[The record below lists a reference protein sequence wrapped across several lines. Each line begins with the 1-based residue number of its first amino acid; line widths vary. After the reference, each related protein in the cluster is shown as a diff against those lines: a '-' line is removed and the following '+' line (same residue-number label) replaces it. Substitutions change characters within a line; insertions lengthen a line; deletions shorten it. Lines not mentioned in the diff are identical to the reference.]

1 MIKNCLQI
9 TNKFRRIGRKRSGHY
24 SNCKNCGKEIYDKP
38 SVTRE
43 FCSHK
48 CLREKR
54 PVWNKGK
61 KDIYF
66 KEIKFKMGSSFRGK
80 HHSEETKKKMSETQK
95 RIGNKPLITPETKLK
110 MSLAKKG
117 KVSPKKGKPTG
128 KPAWNKGLKGFH
140 HTKETKNKIGNKV
153 RELQNKR
160 VKEGKH
166 NWWQGGKSFEEYT
179 TSWTKTLKLSIRERD
194 NFTCQVCGKLQQNI
208 TFPVHHIDYN
218 KKNCDPENLITL
230 CSSCHSATN
239 SHRRHWKNYFKS
251 LKNKRIKLESIN
263 I

>member
-1 MIKNCLQI
+1 M
-9 TNKFRRIGRKRSGHY
+9 TRI
-24 SNCKNCGKEIYDKP
+24 P
-38 SVTRE
+38 
-43 FCSHK
+43 
-48 CLREKR
+48 
-54 PVWNKGK
+54 WNKGK
-61 KDIYF
+61 TNIYT
-66 KEIKFKMGSSFRGK
+66 EETKFKMGSSFRGK

-95 RIGNKPLITPETKLK
+95 RIGNKPKLTPEVRLK

-117 KVSPKKGKPTG
+117 KPSFWKGKKFSEESKKKLSLAHLG
-128 KPAWNKGLKGFH
+128 KN

-208 TFPVHHIDYN
+208 TFPVHHIDYD

-230 CSSCHSATN
+230 CASCHSATN